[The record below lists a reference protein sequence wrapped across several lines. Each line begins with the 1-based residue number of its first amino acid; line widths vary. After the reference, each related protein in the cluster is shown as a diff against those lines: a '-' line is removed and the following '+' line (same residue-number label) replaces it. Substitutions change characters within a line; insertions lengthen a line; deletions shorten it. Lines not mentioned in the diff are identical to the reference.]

1 MIKIIAGK
9 YGSRNIKTLK
19 GDNTRPTSNKV
30 RGAIFSRVGPYYDG
44 GDSLDL
50 FAGSGAFSFE
60 ALSRGIKNAY
70 LVDNNRDSINIIKEN
85 AKLLDVDVN
94 IINKDYKIALNLL
107 KDKKFKLIF
116 LDPPYKLRV
125 IDEIIKFVDVNNM
138 LIEDGVII
146 VETEKNYQ
154 LNKNIGNIS
163 IDKEAIYG
171 DSKISYYIRKV

>member
-60 ALSRGIKNAY
+60 ALSRGIKNVY
-70 LVDNNRDSINIIKEN
+70 LVDNNRDSINIIKE
-85 AKLLDVDVN
+85 KLQ
-94 IINKDYKIALNLL
+94 
-107 KDKKFKLIF
+107 
-116 LDPPYKLRV
+116 
-125 IDEIIKFVDVNNM
+125 M
-138 LIEDGVII
+138 
-146 VETEKNYQ
+146 
-154 LNKNIGNIS
+154 
-163 IDKEAIYG
+163 
-171 DSKISYYIRKV
+171 

>member
-1 MIKIIAGK
+1 M
-9 YGSRNIKTLK
+9 
-19 GDNTRPTSNKV
+19 
-30 RGAIFSRVGPYYDG
+30 
-44 GDSLDL
+44 
-50 FAGSGAFSFE
+50 
-60 ALSRGIKNAY
+60 
-70 LVDNNRDSINIIKEN
+70 
-85 AKLLDVDVN
+85 
-94 IINKDYKIALNLL
+94 NLL

-125 IDEIIKFVDVNNM
+125 IDEIIKFIDVNNM

-171 DSKISYYIRKV
+171 GSKISYYIRKV